1 MRITDKHYSEKIME
15 GFRLAVKKLVDEAR
29 EKKDYIVI
37 SDKNGKVIHYYP
49 HLEEKKK
56 KAN

>member
-1 MRITDKHYSEKIME
+1 ME